1 MNFGERLRMLRK
13 SINGLKLVDVA
24 KETGLSVSFLSD
36 MERGQTRPSIETIRK
51 LAAYYEVS
59 IDELL
64 VDQTNPAIHEQEMLP
79 AGLQKLTKEM
89 DIEPDILDLM
99 LTVEQRAKRQPVTDE
114 DWKGYYYSLKMLL
127 GR

>member
-89 DIEPDILDLM
+89 NIEPDILDLM

-114 DWKGYYYSLKMLL
+114 DWKGYYYSLKTLL